1 MRVPETTT
9 ACWFDGNR
17 LPMEQVRLGIDDPTV
32 LAGMGLFET
41 LAVHDGRLMELE
53 LHLARLR
60 SGAHRLRLSCPE
72 TAGLRDV
79 LLAATAELALDRG
92 WLKLILT
99 GLGSTVVFGGP
110 LEGPQERPGAS
121 AVLLPWRRNLQDPL
135 AGLKTLN
142 YAPNL
147 LGMASAR
154 EQGADEGIWLNT
166 RGHLA
171 EGCATNLF
179 VVQGR
184 KLFTPREGEGI
195 LPGILRSIVLRASRG
210 LGISTHEGK
219 LRLRR
224 LQQAREAFLTSSLQ
238 GVRPLVRF
246 QGRSVGPGR
255 PGPITLRIAAEV
267 RRMRGLAES
276 GKGGV
281 G

>member
-1 MRVPETTT
+1 
-9 ACWFDGNR
+9 
-17 LPMEQVRLGIDDPTV
+17 MEQVRLGLDDPTV

-41 LAVHDGRLMELE
+41 LALHGGRPLELE
-53 LHLARLR
+53 QHL
-60 SGAHRLRLSCPE
+60 SRLSAAASRLGLTCPE
-72 TAGLRDV
+72 VGSLRRTLLDAG
-79 LLAATAELALDRG
+79 AELPYEQG

-99 GLGSTVVFGGP
+99 GLGRSIVFCGP
-110 LEGPQERPGAS
+110 CEGSEGRSEAS
-121 AVLLPWRRNLQDPL
+121 AVLLPWRRNPSDPL

-147 LGMASAR
+147 IGMAAAR
-154 EQGADEGIWLNT
+154 ERGADEGIWLNT

-171 EGCATNLF
+171 EGCTSNLF

-195 LPGILRSIVLRASRG
+195 LPGVLRAIVLRASRG
-210 LGISTHEGK
+210 LGIATHEGK
-219 LRLRR
+219 VRLRR

-246 QGRSVGPGR
+246 QGRPVGPGR

-267 RRMRGLAES
+267 RRRRGLAE
-276 GKGGV
+276 
-281 G
+281 